1 MLRLFDK
8 EGKMVEESKVMLHGK
23 SSAGLIF
30 QTALLMLLS
39 QIAALLIVVF
49 FSGFTNTDLLGL
61 DGGVNDAIQL
71 TALFM
76 TTMTVI
82 AFLLASRKYYGRSF
96 RSLGLIRHHAL
107 RQYLLGL
114 VIGFVMIIGAAGI
127 ALATGALEYKGL
139 QDVSLIVIGAY
150 LLAFIIQGFSEEL
163 VMRGFFMN
171 AYAARKGMF
180 AAIIVNSVVFAMLH
194 LGNDGVSVLAMINL
208 ILAGIVF
215 SLMAAYFDNI
225 IVCSAAH
232 SMWNFAQGNLFG
244 VLVSGIYLPS
254 TVMRFQNVPGMD
266 WLSGGAFGLEGG
278 IAVTVI
284 EILSILLLCY
294 VHAKKEKHSTIK

>member
-1 MLRLFDK
+1 MFRLFYK
-8 EGKMVEESKVMLHGK
+8 EDHMVKESNGMLHGR
-23 SSAGLIF
+23 STAGLVF
-30 QTALLMLLS
+30 HTALLMLMS
-39 QIAALLIVVF
+39 QIAAMLIVSF
-49 FSGFTNTDLLGL
+49 FSGFANTDLLGL
-61 DGGVNDAIQL
+61 DGGVNDVIQL

-76 TTMTVI
+76 TTVTVI

-96 RSLGLIRHHAL
+96 CSLGLIRHHAL

-114 VIGFVMIIGAAGI
+114 IIGFVMITGAAGI
-127 ALATGALEYKGL
+127 ALATGALEYTGL
-139 QDVSLIVIGAY
+139 QDVSLQMIGLY
-150 LLAFIIQGFSEEL
+150 LLAFMIQGFSEEL

-180 AAIIVNSVVFAMLH
+180 AAIIVNSVVFALLH

-215 SLMAAYFDNI
+215 SLMAVYFDHI

-254 TVMRFQNVPGMD
+254 TVMRFENVPGMD
-266 WLSGGAFGLEGG
+266 WLNGGAFGLEGG

-284 EILSILLLCY
+284 EIFSILLLCF
-294 VHAKKEKHSTIK
+294 VHAKKEKRSTMK

>member
-1 MLRLFDK
+1 MFQLFDK
-8 EGKMVEESKVMLHGK
+8 EGNMVEESKVMLHGK
-23 SSAGLIF
+23 SSVGLVF
-30 QTALLMLLS
+30 QTAFLMLLA
-39 QIAALLIVVF
+39 QIVALLIVVF

-61 DGGVNDAIQL
+61 DGGINDTIQL

-82 AFLLASRKYYGRSF
+82 AFLLASRTYYGRSF

-114 VIGFVMIIGAAGI
+114 VIGFVMIAGAVGI

-139 QDVSLIVIGAY
+139 QDVSLGVIGAY
-150 LLAFIIQGFSEEL
+150 LLAFMIQGFSEEL

-180 AAIIVNSVVFAMLH
+180 SAIIVNSVIFALLH
-194 LGNDGVSVLAMINL
+194 LGNDGVSILAMINL
-208 ILAGIVF
+208 ILAGIAF
-215 SLMAAYFDNI
+215 SLMAVYFDHI
-225 IVCSAAH
+225 IICSAAH

-254 TVMRFQNVPGMD
+254 TVMKFQNVPGLD
-266 WLSGGAFGLEGG
+266 LLSGGAFGLEGG
-278 IAVTVI
+278 LAVTMI

-294 VHAKKEKHSTIK
+294 VHAKKARRSTIK

>member
-49 FSGFTNTDLLGL
+49 FSGFTHTDLLGL

-254 TVMRFQNVPGMD
+254 TVMRFHNVPGMD

-278 IAVTVI
+278 LAVTVI

-294 VHAKKEKHSTIK
+294 VHAKKKKCSTIN

>member
-49 FSGFTNTDLLGL
+49 FSGFTHTDLLGL

-114 VIGFVMIIGAAGI
+114 VIGFVMITGAAGI

>member
-49 FSGFTNTDLLGL
+49 FSGFTHTDLLGL

>member
-1 MLRLFDK
+1 
-8 EGKMVEESKVMLHGK
+8 MVEESKVMLHGK

-49 FSGFTNTDLLGL
+49 FSGFTHTDLLGL

-114 VIGFVMIIGAAGI
+114 VIGFVMITGAAGI

-194 LGNDGVSVLAMINL
+194 LGNDGVSILAMINL

-278 IAVTVI
+278 LAVTVI

-294 VHAKKEKHSTIK
+294 VHAKKKKCSTIN